1 MCLHSPDTP
10 CIIVSMKN
18 RSLSSYALLALY
30 SAFLILI
37 LGVDTASAQAVSSY
51 SLQGYLIAILRF
63 INIVLIPFLF
73 SIALLFFLVNAARYF
88 IIKGDDDGER
98 AKAKSLALY
107 GIGAFVILVSFW
119 GIINMFVSGLGFDE
133 DAPICPD
140 YLQGWCYSNYGS
152 DPFDSYNSNSGYF
165 DDPGCYYV
173 NGEQVCG

>member
-1 MCLHSPDTP
+1 
-10 CIIVSMKN
+10 MKHTIAVLAFK
-18 RSLSSYALLALY
+18 SAVMVLALFVLLATQV
-30 SAFLILI
+30 AF
-37 LGVDTASAQAVSSY
+37 AQTVSGQSI
-51 SLQGYLIAILRF
+51 QGYLIAILRF
-63 INIVLIPFLF
+63 TNVVLLPFLF

-119 GIINMFVSGLGFDE
+119 GIINMFVSGLGLDE

-140 YLQGWCYSNYGS
+140 YLQDWCFSNYGS

-173 NGEQVCG
+173 NGERICG